1 MTAVFVFLWVRSRL
15 LVFVRISSYVN
26 QICGADV
33 HHFNC
38 KCNRFMIRQLKD
50 ITCMLQAMECCF
62 WFGFVK
68 RMVPLCILFVSFKV
82 YSSWFMKLLL
92 ILLVSHFIAVFIYF
106 IQNDACAR
114 AHSGSLILEVKH
126 RSHVAVQHTNFCE
139 NVTTTGK

>member
-1 MTAVFVFLWVRSRL
+1 MTAIFVFLWVRSRL
-15 LVFVRISSYVN
+15 LVFVRISNYVN
-26 QICGADV
+26 QICGADL

-38 KCNRFMIRQLKD
+38 KCNRFMIRQLKE

-92 ILLVSHFIAVFIYF
+92 ILLVSHCIAGSIISRYLFIYSKMTH
-106 IQNDACAR
+106 AR
-114 AHSGSLILEVKH
+114 GHLA
-126 RSHVAVQHTNFCE
+126 AV
-139 NVTTTGK
+139 